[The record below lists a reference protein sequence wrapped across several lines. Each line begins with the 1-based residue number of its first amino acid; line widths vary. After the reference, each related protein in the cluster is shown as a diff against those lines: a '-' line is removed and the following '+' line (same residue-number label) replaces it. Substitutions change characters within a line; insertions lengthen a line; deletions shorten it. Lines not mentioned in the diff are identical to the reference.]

1 MSQKNAIDENAKLRS
16 QMEAMLRQAEQSGLD
31 LTSVDDDNYSNM
43 FQSLALLGVTI
54 ASLELGFMYTAI
66 LC

>member
-43 FQSLALLGVTI
+43 FQSLALSGVTI